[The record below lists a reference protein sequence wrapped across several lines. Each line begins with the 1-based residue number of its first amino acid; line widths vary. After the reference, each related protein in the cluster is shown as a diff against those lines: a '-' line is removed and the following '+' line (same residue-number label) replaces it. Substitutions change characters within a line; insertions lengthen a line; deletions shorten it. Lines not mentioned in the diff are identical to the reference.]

1 MDIPKLP
8 EPPPKKKSVEE
19 RIKSSMTDGDLEKH
33 TGIKGSDIIKYS
45 DLKNYSKIEELLP
58 TDKSARIILIE
69 DSYNHG
75 HWVCVLRYGD
85 TIEYFNSYGKKY
97 DSDWGFVGR
106 MMRVILGQQN
116 NDMTRLMK
124 QAEKDGWKTTYNKR
138 SFQKMSQ
145 DIQTCGRWCVFRI
158 ETMKIGY
165 SLPEFDE
172 MIDKLM
178 KENGGKATD
187 WVVAKYVE

>member
-1 MDIPKLP
+1 MDLPK
-8 EPPPKKKSVEE
+8 PPQTKMTIEE
-19 RIKSSMTDGDLEKH
+19 RIKTSMTNSDLERH
-33 TGIKGSDIIKYS
+33 TGIKDADIIKYS

-69 DSYNHG
+69 DKYNHG

-97 DSDWGFVGR
+97 DADWGFVGR

-116 NDMTRLMK
+116 NDMSRLMS
-124 QAEKDGWKTTYNKR
+124 QAKKDKWKTVWNNVAY
-138 SFQKMSQ
+138 QKLSP
-145 DIQTCGRWCVFRI
+145 DVQTCGRWCVFRI

-165 SLPEFDE
+165 NLDEFHTLIE
-172 MIDKLM
+172 KL
-178 KENGGKATD
+178 KNESGGSSAD
-187 WVVAKYVE
+187 WVVSKYVE

>member
-1 MDIPKLP
+1 MEELPK
-8 EPPPKKKSVEE
+8 PPPKKLSVEE
-19 RIKSSMTDGDLEKH
+19 RIKTSMTNGDLERH
-33 TGIKGSDIIKYS
+33 TGIKDADIIKYS
-45 DLKNYSKIEELLP
+45 DLSNYSKIEELLP
-58 TDKSARIILIE
+58 QDKSARIILIE

-85 TIEYFNSYGKKY
+85 TIEFFNSYGKKY
-97 DSDWGFVGR
+97 DADWGFVGR

-124 QAEKDGWKTTYNKR
+124 QAKKDGWKTVWNKVPY
-138 SFQKMSQ
+138 QKLSA

-165 SLPEFDE
+165 TLDEFHSL
-172 MIDKLM
+172 IKKLTT
-178 KENGGKATD
+178 ENGGNSPD
-187 WVVAKYVE
+187 WVVSKYVE